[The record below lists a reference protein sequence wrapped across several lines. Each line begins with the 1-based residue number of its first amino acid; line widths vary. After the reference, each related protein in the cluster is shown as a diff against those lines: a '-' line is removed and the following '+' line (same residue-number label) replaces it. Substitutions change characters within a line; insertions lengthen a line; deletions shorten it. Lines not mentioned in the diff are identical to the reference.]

1 MSAGAG
7 SGFGLA
13 ARKTARRF
21 QLGMADSASPPGA
34 GDEGRPCRTV
44 LDSAWLL
51 HRSSHPHPSPLP
63 QGDLCVTRSWL
74 RGRPLTGFRR
84 GRRNL
89 PLPLERVKTG
99 DPLNRLTSNTVA
111 FPQVRVRATAD
122 SRCKSVVQRSP
133 EGEGE
138 RAAPLS
144 RSRRSSATVSGEGD
158 DTLRLRSRGGVLQ
171 GSLER
176 VTSGGAFADGP
187 GTSVSGLPGRCRV

>member
-1 MSAGAG
+1 MSACVG
-7 SGFGLA
+7 SGIGVV

-63 QGDLCVTRSWL
+63 QGDLCVTRAWL
-74 RGRPLTGFRR
+74 PGRPLTDFRR

-99 DPLNRLTSNTVA
+99 DPLNRLTSNTAA
-111 FPQVRVRATAD
+111 FPQMRVRATAD
-122 SRCKSVVQRSP
+122 SRCRSVVQRCP

-144 RSRRSSATVSGEGD
+144 RSRRGFARVSGEGEERH
-158 DTLRLRSRGGVLQ
+158 RLR
-171 GSLER
+171 
-176 VTSGGAFADGP
+176 
-187 GTSVSGLPGRCRV
+187 GRAGDLGQRAARAV